1 MGVQIEE
8 VGVPEV
14 RGRSGGRPKS
24 IKAASLSTAGPS
36 SPAASWDSGAGRTQP
51 KKLPH
56 YTSSQQQYAL
66 EPEPT
71 TSYGQVHFCC
81 QSLHAAH
88 DKAQSQ
94 MTCVCFDSA

>member
-1 MGVQIEE
+1 MGVQTEE

-14 RGRSGGRPKS
+14 RGRSGGRPRS

-94 MTCVCFDSA
+94 MPCACFDSA